1 MKLAP
6 SFWDTRP
13 RMFFDGNNE
22 SGATGATENTGE
34 NTGANATEGGNTGT
48 TQQQEAATK
57 KAEAVLNEDGKTVTI
72 DGKTFVVQD
81 HVNHLVGTART
92 EGKTAAKT
100 ELERE
105 AETEA
110 ARKAGDFEKL
120 ATKLQ
125 GELDELKGQL
135 AERDQKDLRARIA
148 AAHKLPADLAAL
160 LQGDDEAA
168 LTESAKLLAKH
179 IKTRTAPDTEGG
191 EGVGTT
197 SSTSSNSGTRAMRH
211 DDANRKKEPA
221 FTIEGK
227 PKVPW
232 GGVRAA
238 AEAKSA

>member
-6 SFWDTRP
+6 SFWNTRP
-13 RMFFDGNNE
+13 RIFLDGNND
-22 SGATGATENTGE
+22 SGATGAETSGE
-34 NTGANATEGGNTGT
+34 NKGENATEGGNTGV
-48 TQQQEAATK
+48 QQHEPPK

-92 EGKTAAKT
+92 EGKNSART

-110 ARKAGDFEKL
+110 AKKAGDFEKL
-120 ATKLQ
+120 ATTLQ
-125 GELDELKGQL
+125 TENDDLKRQL

-148 AAHKLPADLAAL
+148 ASHKLPADLAAL
-160 LQGDDEAA
+160 LQGEDEAA

-179 IKTRTAPDTEGG
+179 IKTQAAPDTEGG
-191 EGVGTT
+191 TGVGTT
-197 SSTSSNSGTRAMRH
+197 SSSSNSGTRAVRH

-227 PKVPW
+227 QKVPW
-232 GGVRAA
+232 GGQRAA